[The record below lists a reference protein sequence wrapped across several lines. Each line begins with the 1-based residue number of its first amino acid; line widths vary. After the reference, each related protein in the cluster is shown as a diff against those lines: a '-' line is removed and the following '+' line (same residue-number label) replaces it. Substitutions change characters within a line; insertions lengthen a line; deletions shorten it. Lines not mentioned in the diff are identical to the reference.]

1 MRAAAPAEPEGSVFV
16 RSRCSRSSYIEHDG
30 PAEPRIVAGPSEL
43 VENGPCA
50 TGPIALMNV
59 RGVIDGQAKNLSLNF
74 VLGSTGS
81 ENAAM
86 AKFSANLAAKITS

>member
-1 MRAAAPAEPEGSVFV
+1 MQLLQLIEGSAFV

-30 PAEPRIVAGPSEL
+30 PAEPRIVAGASEL

-50 TGPIALMNV
+50 TGPIALVIV
-59 RGVIDGQAKNLSLNF
+59 RGAIDGQATNLSLNF
-74 VLGSTGS
+74 ALGSTGS